1 MLTKL
6 HALGIRCILQKKRG
20 KKPIKSE
27 IFIDP
32 PRKLEK
38 RGETGIE
45 RRYHTT
51 MTNVI
56 RAEVEPVPGFKVLF
70 FFSVHNL
77 LPRPEDGDVSL
88 KRLWR
93 RSQTLIVSSNEDSLS
108 LSSIILKYLQLISRN
123 SLKRPFLIDQ
133 MHRFLRMEV
142 YHVAEREREIPLFFG
157 HFKNSVIDSCHDSF
171 RSVTISV

>member
-1 MLTKL
+1 MVQVLTKL

-51 MTNVI
+51 VTNVI
-56 RAEVEPVPGFKVLF
+56 RAEVKPVPGFKVLF
-70 FFSVHNL
+70 FFG
-77 LPRPEDGDVSL
+77 P
-88 KRLWR
+88 
-93 RSQTLIVSSNEDSLS
+93 
-108 LSSIILKYLQLISRN
+108 YLQLISRN

-133 MHRFLRMEV
+133 IRFLRMEV

>member
-1 MLTKL
+1 MLL
-6 HALGIRCILQKKRG
+6 ASDASYKKREEKSPSRARSLLIPQENSRRGG
-20 KKPIKSE
+20 KPESRGDIIRQWPMSSE
-27 IFIDP
+27 Q
-32 PRKLEK
+32 RWNQSL
-38 RGETGIE
+38 
-45 RRYHTT
+45 
-51 MTNVI
+51 
-56 RAEVEPVPGFKVLF
+56 VLRFYF

-123 SLKRPFLIDQ
+123 SLKRQFLIDQ

-171 RSVTISV
+171 RSVTIWV

>member
-1 MLTKL
+1 MVQVLTKL
-6 HALGIRCILQKKRG
+6 HALGIRRILQKKRG

-51 MTNVI
+51 VTNVI

-88 KRLWR
+88 KRL
-93 RSQTLIVSSNEDSLS
+93 
-108 LSSIILKYLQLISRN
+108 
-123 SLKRPFLIDQ
+123 
-133 MHRFLRMEV
+133 
-142 YHVAEREREIPLFFG
+142 
-157 HFKNSVIDSCHDSF
+157 
-171 RSVTISV
+171 

>member
-1 MLTKL
+1 MLL
-6 HALGIRCILQKKRG
+6 ASDASCKKREEKSPSRARSLLIPQENSRRGG
-20 KKPIKSE
+20 KPESRGDIIRQWPMSSE
-27 IFIDP
+27 Q
-32 PRKLEK
+32 RWNQSL
-38 RGETGIE
+38 
-45 RRYHTT
+45 
-51 MTNVI
+51 
-56 RAEVEPVPGFKVLF
+56 VLRF
-70 FFSVHNL
+70 YFFSVHNL

>member
-51 MTNVI
+51 VTNVI

-93 RSQTLIVSSNEDSLS
+93 RSQILIVSSNEDSLS

>member
-1 MLTKL
+1 MLL
-6 HALGIRCILQKKRG
+6 ASDASCKKREEKSPSRARSLLIPQENSRRGG
-20 KKPIKSE
+20 KPESRGDIIWQWPMSSE
-27 IFIDP
+27 Q
-32 PRKLEK
+32 RWNQSL
-38 RGETGIE
+38 
-45 RRYHTT
+45 
-51 MTNVI
+51 
-56 RAEVEPVPGFKVLF
+56 VLRFYF

-93 RSQTLIVSSNEDSLS
+93 RSQTLISFDVVSSNEDS

-133 MHRFLRMEV
+133 MHRFLRSEV
-142 YHVAEREREIPLFFG
+142 YHVAERDRDPIRLFFG

>member
-1 MLTKL
+1 MLL
-6 HALGIRCILQKKRG
+6 ASDASCKKREEKSPSRARSLLIPQENSRRGG
-20 KKPIKSE
+20 KPESRGDIIRQWPMSSE
-27 IFIDP
+27 Q
-32 PRKLEK
+32 RWNQSL
-38 RGETGIE
+38 
-45 RRYHTT
+45 
-51 MTNVI
+51 
-56 RAEVEPVPGFKVLF
+56 VLRF
-70 FFSVHNL
+70 YFFSVHNL

-93 RSQTLIVSSNEDSLS
+93 RSQTLISFDVVSSNEDSLS

>member
-1 MLTKL
+1 MHLTKKE
-6 HALGIRCILQKKRG
+6 RKKAHQERDLYWSP
-20 KKPIKSE
+20 KKTRE
-27 IFIDP
+27 
-32 PRKLEK
+32 E
-38 RGETGIE
+38 GETGIE

-51 MTNVI
+51 VTNVI

-77 LPRPEDGDVSL
+77 LPRPEDGDMSL

-142 YHVAEREREIPLFFG
+142 YHVAWRDPMVFG
-157 HFKNSVIDSCHDSF
+157 TF
-171 RSVTISV
+171 

>member
-1 MLTKL
+1 MLL
-6 HALGIRCILQKKRG
+6 ASDAFCKKREEKSPSRARSLLIPQENSRRGG
-20 KKPIKSE
+20 KPESRGDIIRQWPMSSE
-27 IFIDP
+27 Q
-32 PRKLEK
+32 RWNQSL
-38 RGETGIE
+38 
-45 RRYHTT
+45 
-51 MTNVI
+51 
-56 RAEVEPVPGFKVLF
+56 VLRF
-70 FFSVHNL
+70 YFFSVHNL

-93 RSQTLIVSSNEDSLS
+93 RSQILISFDVVSSNEDS

-133 MHRFLRMEV
+133 IRFLRMEV

>member
-45 RRYHTT
+45 RRYYTT
-51 MTNVI
+51 VTNVI
-56 RAEVEPVPGFKVLF
+56 RAEVEPVPGFKGF

-93 RSQTLIVSSNEDSLS
+93 RSQTLISFDVVSSNEDSLS

-133 MHRFLRMEV
+133 IRFLRMEV
-142 YHVAEREREIPLFFG
+142 YHVAERERERSHCFLDILRIPL
-157 HFKNSVIDSCHDSF
+157 
-171 RSVTISV
+171 

>member
-6 HALGIRCILQKKRG
+6 HALGIRCILQKKREEKSPSRARSLLIPQENSRRGG
-20 KKPIKSE
+20 KPESRGDIKRQWPMSSE
-27 IFIDP
+27 Q
-32 PRKLEK
+32 RWNQSL
-38 RGETGIE
+38 
-45 RRYHTT
+45 
-51 MTNVI
+51 
-56 RAEVEPVPGFKVLF
+56 VLRF
-70 FFSVHNL
+70 YFFSVHNL

-133 MHRFLRMEV
+133 IRFLRMEV
-142 YHVAEREREIPLFFG
+142 YHVAERERERSHCFLDILRIPL
-157 HFKNSVIDSCHDSF
+157 
-171 RSVTISV
+171 

>member
-1 MLTKL
+1 MLL
-6 HALGIRCILQKKRG
+6 ASDASCKKREEKSPSRARSLLIPQENSRRGG
-20 KKPIKSE
+20 KPESRGDIIRQWPMSSE
-27 IFIDP
+27 Q
-32 PRKLEK
+32 RWNQSL
-38 RGETGIE
+38 
-45 RRYHTT
+45 
-51 MTNVI
+51 
-56 RAEVEPVPGFKVLF
+56 VLRF
-70 FFSVHNL
+70 YFFSVHNL

-93 RSQTLIVSSNEDSLS
+93 RSQILISFDVVSSNEDS

-133 MHRFLRMEV
+133 IRFLRMEV

>member
-38 RGETGIE
+38 RGKPESRGDI
-45 RRYHTT
+45 
-51 MTNVI
+51 I
-56 RAEVEPVPGFKVLF
+56 RQWPMSSEQRWNQSLVLRF
-70 FFSVHNL
+70 YYFFSVHNL

-93 RSQTLIVSSNEDSLS
+93 RSQTFYPLTSFPPTRTLSLS

-123 SLKRPFLIDQ
+123 SLKQPFLIDQ

-142 YHVAEREREIPLFFG
+142 YHVAERERDPIVFWPF
-157 HFKNSVIDSCHDSF
+157 
-171 RSVTISV
+171 

>member
-6 HALGIRCILQKKRG
+6 HALGIRCILQKREEKSPSRARSLLIPQENSRRG
-20 KKPIKSE
+20 GKPESRGDIIRQWPMSSE
-27 IFIDP
+27 Q
-32 PRKLEK
+32 RWNQSL
-38 RGETGIE
+38 
-45 RRYHTT
+45 
-51 MTNVI
+51 
-56 RAEVEPVPGFKVLF
+56 VLRF
-70 FFSVHNL
+70 YFFSVHNL

>member
-1 MLTKL
+1 MHL
-6 HALGIRCILQKKRG
+6 AKKREEKSPSRARSLLIPQENSRRGG
-20 KKPIKSE
+20 KPESRGDIIRQWPMSSE
-27 IFIDP
+27 Q
-32 PRKLEK
+32 RWNQSL
-38 RGETGIE
+38 
-45 RRYHTT
+45 
-51 MTNVI
+51 
-56 RAEVEPVPGFKVLF
+56 VLRF
-70 FFSVHNL
+70 YFFSVHNL

-133 MHRFLRMEV
+133 IRFLRMEV
-142 YHVAEREREIPLFFG
+142 YHVAEKEREIPLFFG

>member
-1 MLTKL
+1 MLL
-6 HALGIRCILQKKRG
+6 ASDASCKKREEKSPSRARSLLIPQENSRRGG
-20 KKPIKSE
+20 KPESRGDIIRQWPMSSE
-27 IFIDP
+27 Q
-32 PRKLEK
+32 RWNQSL
-38 RGETGIE
+38 
-45 RRYHTT
+45 
-51 MTNVI
+51 
-56 RAEVEPVPGFKVLF
+56 VLRF
-70 FFSVHNL
+70 YFFSVHNL

-133 MHRFLRMEV
+133 IRFLRMEV

-171 RSVTISV
+171 RCVTISV

>member
-1 MLTKL
+1 MLL
-6 HALGIRCILQKKRG
+6 ASDASCKKREEKSPSRARSLLIPQKNSRRGG
-20 KKPIKSE
+20 KPESRGDIIRQWPMSSE
-27 IFIDP
+27 Q
-32 PRKLEK
+32 RWNQSL
-38 RGETGIE
+38 
-45 RRYHTT
+45 
-51 MTNVI
+51 
-56 RAEVEPVPGFKVLF
+56 VLRFYF

-142 YHVAEREREIPLFFG
+142 YHVAERERE
-157 HFKNSVIDSCHDSF
+157 
-171 RSVTISV
+171 RSHCFLAILRISL